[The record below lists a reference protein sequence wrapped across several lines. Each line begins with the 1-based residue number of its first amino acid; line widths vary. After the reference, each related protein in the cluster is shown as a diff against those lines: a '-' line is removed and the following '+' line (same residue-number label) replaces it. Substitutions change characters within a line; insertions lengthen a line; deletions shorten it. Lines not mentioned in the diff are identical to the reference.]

1 METDKIKHLQFSKL
15 VASAALVVVATLPTT
30 EAFAQ
35 PRETVAP
42 AFAYPIANVPGKS
55 MTALIVSY
63 PAGGKTPPH
72 RHGKSFVVAYVFEGT
87 IRTQL
92 GSGEIKTYKAGE
104 SWTEK
109 PGEHHVLSE
118 NVSATKPAKILAML
132 VANTNA
138 KDLLVFDSDAAK
150 AKAKK

>member
-1 METDKIKHLQFSKL
+1 MKHQPFSKIL
-15 VASAALVVVATLPTT
+15 ASTALVVLATLPVTQAT
-30 EAFAQ
+30 AQ

-72 RHGKSFVVAYVFEGT
+72 RHGKSFVVAYVLEGT
-87 IRTQL
+87 IRTQV
-92 GSGEIKTYKAGE
+92 GNGEIKTYKAGE

-109 PGEHHVLSE
+109 PGDHHVLSE
-118 NVSATKPAKILAML
+118 NASATEPAKILAML
-132 VANTNA
+132 VAKTNA